1 MRDLKNEVKKEVK
14 EGSHKVKEGTK
25 KVREFLEKTTK
36 IQFLKYFVLLTNLA
50 LFCTALVDIYI
61 GFTEW
66 IDFK

>member
-1 MRDLKNEVKKEVK
+1 MRDLKTEVK
-14 EGSHKVKEGTK
+14 ERTQKVKEGTQ
-25 KVREFLEKTTK
+25 KVKEFLEKTTK
-36 IQFLKYFVLLTNLA
+36 IQFLKYFVLFTNVA